1 MDGGKHSRVTK
12 AALIAAARPNFMKIA
27 PVLRALEA
35 RDVECSLVHTGQH
48 YDPQMSD
55 VFFADL
61 GLRQP
66 DHHLGIGSGS
76 HAEQT
81 GRTMIAF
88 EPLLEELG
96 SEVVITVG
104 DVNATLAC
112 SLVAAKAGALVAHV
126 EAGLRSRDW
135 SMPEEV
141 NRVATDRVSD
151 YLLAPSPDAV
161 DNLRAEGYRDD
172 QIHLVGNVMVD
183 SLLANLER
191 ARAGTTLAD
200 LGLETGG
207 YGVVTMH
214 RPANVDDTT
223 VLLGLMAALDE
234 LTSELPLVFPVHP
247 RTRSRLAAAGYAGDV
262 RLIEPQGYL
271 RFLALQA
278 GARIV
283 LTDSGGIQEETTVLG
298 VPCLTLR
305 DNTERPITVDQ
316 GTNRLVGRDP
326 ARIVAAA
333 RATLLDPPPR
343 RRPELWDGHA
353 ADRIAEVIVHGGRAS
368 DRSRPTNR

>member
-1 MDGGKHSRVTK
+1 
-12 AALIAAARPNFMKIA
+12 
-27 PVLRALEA
+27 
-35 RDVECSLVHTGQH
+35 
-48 YDPQMSD
+48 
-55 VFFADL
+55 
-61 GLRQP
+61 
-66 DHHLGIGSGS
+66 
-76 HAEQT
+76 
-81 GRTMIAF
+81 
-88 EPLLEELG
+88 
-96 SEVVITVG
+96 
-104 DVNATLAC
+104 
-112 SLVAAKAGALVAHV
+112 
-126 EAGLRSRDW
+126 
-135 SMPEEV
+135 
-141 NRVATDRVSD
+141 
-151 YLLAPSPDAV
+151 
-161 DNLRAEGYRDD
+161 
-172 QIHLVGNVMVD
+172 
-183 SLLANLER
+183 
-191 ARAGTTLAD
+191 
-200 LGLETGG
+200 
-207 YGVVTMH
+207 
-214 RPANVDDTT
+214 
-223 VLLGLMAALDE
+223 MAALDE